1 MNHEWLSIK
10 LNRHFSDYFVYLAR
24 HSTNKWGDF
33 LTVQKAI
40 VENYPSLLT
49 PAQDLV
55 YAFKAT
61 DPQPSVAGGLPLWAV
76 TLIVLGS
83 VAVVWGAIAIYVT
96 KC

>member
-1 MNHEWLSIK
+1 M
-10 LNRHFSDYFVYLAR
+10 YLAR

-40 VENYPSLLT
+40 IENYPSLLT

-61 DPQPSVAGGLPLWAV
+61 DPQPSVAGGLPFWAV

-83 VAVVWGAIAIYVT
+83 VAIVWGAIAIYVT